1 MIEVNVRLD
10 GISVLGHAGY
20 APQGQYIVCAAVTAL
35 TQTLIKSFE
44 SLTTDKI
51 TYEISLGRVDIH
63 YGCLTEAG
71 KLLVDA
77 FLLTDR
83 VKTVYCSTQRKGGK
97 QMGNKKNNPK
107 RWTEWILQISAGVIS
122 GVISGLIVWFITK

>member
-20 APQGQYIVCAAVTAL
+20 APQGQDIVCAAVTAL
-35 TQTLIKSFE
+35 TQTLIKAFE

-71 KLLVDA
+71 KLLVE
-77 FLLTDR
+77 LTDR
-83 VKTVYCSTQRKGGK
+83 VKTVYCST
-97 QMGNKKNNPK
+97 KNP
-107 RWTEWILQISAGVIS
+107 
-122 GVISGLIVWFITK
+122 ITTG

>member
-20 APQGQYIVCAAVTAL
+20 APQGQDIVCAAVTAL
-35 TQTLIKSFE
+35 TQTLIKAFE

-63 YGCLTEAG
+63 YGYLTEAG
-71 KLLVDA
+71 RLLIDA
-77 FLLTDR
+77 FFIGICEVADEFSDY
-83 VKTVYCSTQRKGGK
+83 VKIY
-97 QMGNKKNNPK
+97 
-107 RWTEWILQISAGVIS
+107 
-122 GVISGLIVWFITK
+122 